1 VLEPI
6 AGGHTR
12 LVERFRVKFGETDKP
27 WTAATL
33 PVVGFGVFL
42 MTRQQMLGIR
52 ERAERLA
59 ANATV
64 SEHVED
70 QAPPVGEAPEI
81 VITPV
86 G

>member
-1 VLEPI
+1 
-6 AGGHTR
+6 
-12 LVERFRVKFGETDKP
+12 
-27 WTAATL
+27 
-33 PVVGFGVFL
+33 
-42 MTRQQMLGIR
+42 MLGIR